1 MNDKPPLK
9 RFEAKPTE
17 IRVSKD
23 KRMLKIAFDNGDAF
37 ELEAELLRVRS
48 PSAEV
53 QGHSPEQRV
62 LIFGKRDVEIMTIE
76 PIGNYAIKIGFD
88 DLHNTGIFMW
98 EFLAELGIYK
108 KERWAEY
115 EQELADAGKSRDVTS
130 SKTVNLS

>member
-1 MNDKPPLK
+1 MNEKVGHK
-9 RFEAKPTE
+9 KTVVKPTE

-23 KRMLKIAFDNGDAF
+23 KRLLKIAFDNGDAY

-62 LIFGKRDVEIMTIE
+62 LMFGKRDVEIMTIE

-88 DLHNTGIFMW
+88 DMHNTGIFMW
-98 EFLAELGIYK
+98 EFLAELGANK

-115 EQELADAGKSRDVTS
+115 EQELLEAGKSRDA
-130 SKTVNLS
+130 NLSVKLG

>member
-1 MNDKPPLK
+1 MNEKVGHK
-9 RFEAKPTE
+9 SIVVKPTE

-23 KRMLKIAFDNGDAF
+23 KRLLRIAFDNGDAY

-62 LIFGKRDVEIMTIE
+62 LMFGKRDVEIMTIE

-88 DLHNTGIFMW
+88 DMHNTGIFMW
-98 EFLAELGIYK
+98 EFLAELGANK

-115 EQELADAGKSRDVTS
+115 EQELLEAGKSRDA
-130 SKTVNLS
+130 NLSVKLG

>member
-1 MNDKPPLK
+1 MSENANQKN
-9 RFEAKPTE
+9 AVVKPTE

-23 KRMLKIAFDNGDAF
+23 KRVLKIAFDNGQAY

-62 LIFGKRDVEIMTIE
+62 LMFGKRDVEIMTIE

-88 DLHNTGIFMW
+88 DMHDTGIFMW
-98 EFLAELGIYK
+98 GFLAELGSNK
-108 KERWAEY
+108 EERWAEY
-115 EQELADAGKSRDVTS
+115 EQELLEAGKSRDAKPSV
-130 SKTVNLS
+130 KLG

>member
-1 MNDKPPLK
+1 MNAQNSPATPK
-9 RFEAKPTE
+9 E

-23 KRMLKIAFDNGDAF
+23 KRNLIVSF
-37 ELEAELLRVRS
+37 EKGEAYTLEAELLRVRS

-62 LIFGKRDVEIMTIE
+62 LVHGKRNVEIMSVE

-88 DLHNTGIFMW
+88 DMHDTGIFMW
-98 EFLAELGIYK
+98 SFLAELGEHK

-115 EQELADAGKSRDVTS
+115 EQELSDAGKTRDPFIV
-130 SKTVNLS
+130 K

>member
-1 MNDKPPLK
+1 MIILNQVSAP
-9 RFEAKPTE
+9 KPTE

-23 KRMLKIAFDNGDAF
+23 KRILNVVFDNGNEF

-62 LIFGKRDVEIMTIE
+62 LVAGKRNVEIMTVE

-88 DLHNTGIFMW
+88 DMHNTGIFMW
-98 EFLAELGIYK
+98 EFLAELGENK
-108 KERWAEY
+108 AERWAEY
-115 EQELADAGKSRDVTS
+115 EQELSDAGKTRGALTS
-130 SKTVNLS
+130 KNG

>member
-1 MNDKPPLK
+1 MNSISTSKPK
-9 RFEAKPTE
+9 Q

-23 KRMLKIAFDNGDAF
+23 KRMLNIVFDTGVNF

-62 LIFGKRDVEIMTIE
+62 LIAGKRNVEIMTVE

-88 DLHNTGIFMW
+88 DMHNTGIFMW
-98 EFLAELGIYK
+98 EFLAELGANK
-108 KERWAEY
+108 TERWAEY
-115 EQELADAGKSRDVTS
+115 EQELSDAGKTRGAMSPKI
-130 SKTVNLS
+130 SKLN